1 MQITGI
7 VHEWG
12 ANRWVS
18 PLGKEVSWLM
28 GQVSTKVTHP
38 EFVSESWLFQ
48 IEDTMFSQATWETLT
63 VINATDLRSIVQ
75 AIKDGVI
82 QYYQISPV
90 ISEWEVQAFPVVW
103 STFGF
108 RFPIQSRNLWVL
120 IRYPRLPNWWSEER
134 RKPDGWKTEGIPRS
148 TESSKHEDIMNLAHT
163 MRTRPSV
170 FTQKTRLTLTIWW
183 ENIVLHFA
191 RINQKLFEF
200 SDDTGNYFALPI
212 PTATNQKIQYFRW
225 KMNVS
230 AVSYSKSRNEAEFV
244 AIEYGE

>member
-1 MQITGI
+1 MQTTDM

-12 ANRWVS
+12 SDLWVS
-18 PLGKEVSWLM
+18 LPGNELDWLK
-28 GQVSTKVTHP
+28 GQVSAKVAHP

-48 IEDTMFSQATWETLT
+48 LEDKMFSQATWETLT
-63 VINATDLRSIVQ
+63 VIHATALRSIVQ

-108 RFPIQSRNLWVL
+108 RLPIQSRNLWVL
-120 IRYPRLPNWWSEER
+120 IRYPRLPKWWSEEWT
-134 RKPDGWKTEGIPRS
+134 KPDGWETEGIPRS
-148 TESSKHEDIMNLAHT
+148 TESSKQEDIMNLAHT
-163 MRTRPSV
+163 MRTRPSM

-183 ENIVLHFA
+183 ENIVLHFT

-200 SDDTGNYFALPI
+200 SDDAGNYFALPI
-212 PTATNQKIQYFRW
+212 PTATSQKIQYFRW
-225 KMNVS
+225 KMNES
-230 AVSYSKSRNEAEFV
+230 TVSYSNSRNEAEFV
-244 AIEYGE
+244 AIEYRE